1 LKQSKFSP
9 QLLPVCGLVLALLIL
24 LFAQPQRASAAQK
37 VHGLSAFGELK
48 YTPDFKHFSYV
59 NPNAPKGGKLSMI
72 GTAGLSTFNSFN
84 AFILKGDGAQGLG
97 YLFDQLMV
105 RAFDEPD
112 AVYGLVAKSA
122 ELADDKKSITF
133 YLRENAR
140 FSDETPITAKDIKA
154 SFELIKSKGHPA
166 YTLLLRDI
174 TKVEIIDKLTVRYH
188 FKGEQIRDLPRI
200 VATLPV
206 LSAKYY
212 ETHDFTKTT
221 LDAPLGSGPYKIKS
235 HDQGRQV
242 TYERRKN
249 YWAKGLPV
257 NTGRFNFDEL
267 RYEYFRDQTA
277 EFQSLIA
284 GNFDLRE
291 EFISRDWAT
300 KYNKPQFKN
309 GRMIRETLPDKSP
322 SGAQGFFLNLRRE
335 KFADIRV
342 RKAIGLAFDFEWTNK
357 NLFYGAYKRTQ
368 SFFENSDMKAH
379 GMPSKEEIA
388 LLEPYRSELPKEV
401 FGPPFSPPKTNASGK
416 DRKSLRQALRLLRK
430 AGWTVSRDKKRGRAV
445 LRNKKGEEFTI
456 EFLTFSSAFERII
469 APYIR
474 NLAILGI
481 KANIRQVDS
490 SQYERRLKDFHF
502 DITTRRYVLGLTPGV
517 AMRNYWSSRSANTVG
532 SLNLSGIKSKA
543 VDGLIEK
550 MIDAKSRS
558 ELVIA
563 ANALDRVLRAGHY
576 WVPQW
581 FSGSHRMAYW
591 NKFGKPDTKPPYDRA
606 IIDTWWVD
614 EAKTA
619 KLKQK

>member
-1 LKQSKFSP
+1 MKQSKFSP
-9 QLLPVCGLVLALLIL
+9 QLLPILGLVLALLISVI
-24 LFAQPQRASAAQK
+24 AKPKRASAAQK

-48 YTPDFKHFSYV
+48 YAPDFKHFSYV
-59 NPNAPKGGKLSMI
+59 NPKAPKGGKLSMI
-72 GTAGLSTFNSFN
+72 GTAGLTTFNSFN

-140 FSDETPITAKDIKA
+140 FSDQTPITAKDIKA

-212 ETHDFTKTT
+212 ETHDFAKTT
-221 LDAPLGSGPYKIKS
+221 LDAPLGSGPYQIKS

-242 TYERRKN
+242 TYERRKD
-249 YWAKGLPV
+249 YWAKDLPV

-309 GRMIRETLPDKSP
+309 GRMIRETLSDKSP

-401 FGPPFSPPKTNASGK
+401 FGLPFSPPKTNASGK

-445 LRNKKGEEFTI
+445 LRNQKGEEFTI

-517 AMRNYWSSRSANTVG
+517 AMRNYWSSRSAKTMG

-550 MIDAKSRS
+550 MIDAKSRA

-614 EAKTA
+614 EAKAA
-619 KLKQK
+619 KLKRN